1 MYGCF
6 CIGFI
11 DFMLAGKKLTDLT
24 SLFSQYD
31 FKKNDD
37 KLFQRWMKLTKNLSK
52 LDKILTKSNKWN
64 WRLFSSRD

>member
-1 MYGCF
+1 
-6 CIGFI
+6 
-11 DFMLAGKKLTDLT
+11 MLAGKKLTDLT

-52 LDKILTKSNKWN
+52 LDKILTKSNK
-64 WRLFSSRD
+64 